1 MITAE
6 EARQLSFKATEEKC
20 LLRLK
25 EIADRIKKACE
36 NGENN
41 LCIVNAHEEM
51 FSEEKRREEVVFLLT
66 QKYGYDVFFKSGN
79 LHIYWEKPHAT
90 SL

>member
-6 EARQLSFKATEEKC
+6 EARQLSFKATEERYS
-20 LLRLK
+20 LRLQA
-25 EIADRIKKACE
+25 IADRIKKACE

-41 LCIVNAHEEM
+41 LCIVNAQEEM
-51 FSEEKRREEVVFLLT
+51 FSEEKERENVVFLLT
-66 QKYGYDVFFKSGN
+66 QKYGYDVFLKSGY

>member
-20 LLRLK
+20 SIRLK
-25 EIADRIKKACE
+25 VIADRIKKACE

-41 LCIVNAHEEM
+41 LCIVNARE
-51 FSEEKRREEVVFLLT
+51 RRTV
-66 QKYGYDVFFKSGN
+66 
-79 LHIYWEKPHAT
+79 
-90 SL
+90 

>member
-6 EARQLSFKATEEKC
+6 EARQLSFKATEERC
-20 LLRLK
+20 SLRLQA
-25 EIADRIKKACE
+25 IADRIKKACE

-41 LCIVNAHEEM
+41 LCIVIAQEEM
-51 FSEEKRREEVVFLLT
+51 FSEEKGRENVVFLLT
-66 QKYGYDVFFKSGN
+66 QKYGYDVFFKSGH
-79 LHIYWEKPHAT
+79 LYIYWEKLHAA